1 VYAVSLG
8 KLKQKG
14 HLGALSIFWRNV
26 SIWVIKK
33 QVVSKWSG
41 FMRLRIGKGL
51 VSTVMDLQ
59 VA

>member
-8 KLKQKG
+8 KFKQKG
-14 HLGALSIFWRNV
+14 YLGALSVLWRKV

-33 QVVSKWSG
+33 QVVSKWTG
-41 FMRLRIGKGL
+41 FRWLRIGKGL
-51 VSTVMDLQ
+51 VSTVMDLH